1 MLSVFVS
8 HNGSS
13 PFGFTSSDHHPKED
27 DDDDDEK
34 KKTIIDS
41 TTSKSA
47 SCTAAAN
54 EATRRTIAKRTAIF
68 APRDPNPLRRFF
80 LLVNAFDV
88 DVVVILSR
96 LSQSGP
102 SLLLPTEEERYGEK
116 KSIQNT
122 GPFFFVPLHTFNT
135 LNSEYPK

>member
-13 PFGFTSSDHHPKED
+13 PFGFTSDPKEED
-27 DDDDDEK
+27 EEK

-80 LLVNAFDV
+80 LLVNAFEV

-96 LSQSGP
+96 LSKRTTP
-102 SLLLPTEEERYGEK
+102 LLLLLPTEERWR
-116 KSIQNT
+116 KSPKIWDH
-122 GPFFFVPLHTFNT
+122 FFPSI
-135 LNSEYPK
+135 NSIP

>member
-13 PFGFTSSDHHPKED
+13 PFGFTSDPKE
-27 DDDDDEK
+27 DDDDEK

-54 EATRRTIAKRTAIF
+54 EATRRTIAKRTEAILT
-68 APRDPNPLRRFF
+68 PRDPNNPPRRFK
-80 LLVNAFDV
+80 DV
-88 DVVVILSR
+88 FFEVRVILF
-96 LSQSGP
+96 LVVSQIADLPSS
-102 SLLLPTEEERYGEK
+102 SLLPDREIWREK
-116 KSIQNT
+116 VRTTKQHGTIFSLS
-122 GPFFFVPLHTFNT
+122 LHIR
-135 LNSEYPK
+135 YPK